1 MSYADELRKLST
13 QASQTQTPTYRDRAN
28 DMIKQYTPAILER
41 CKDAAK
47 MGKNG
52 IKGYLQLTSSGGM
65 PYAQIVDIDPKA
77 FTKKPVPYVDTSP
90 CSYNW
95 IPTCAIRFG
104 VSKNE
109 REFIDN
115 ERESAD
121 GVLLLQEGFQKSL
134 SAAGF
139 RKLVINAVTA
149 PRYDAYKSCSNH
161 YCDDYKKN
169 PNVNYHLLYV
179 DIQW

>member
-13 QASQTQTPTYRDRAN
+13 QASQTQTPTYRDRVN

-77 FTKKPVPYVDTSP
+77 FKKKPVPFVDDNP
-90 CSYNW
+90 HSYNR

-104 VSKNE
+104 VRKNE

-121 GVLLLQEGFQKSL
+121 GVLLLQKGFQKSL

-139 RKLVINAVTA
+139 RKLVINTVTA
-149 PRYDAYKSCSNH
+149 PRYDGHTTLMHSYV
-161 YCDDYKKN
+161 YRKN
-169 PNVNYHLLYV
+169 PNLNYHLLYV